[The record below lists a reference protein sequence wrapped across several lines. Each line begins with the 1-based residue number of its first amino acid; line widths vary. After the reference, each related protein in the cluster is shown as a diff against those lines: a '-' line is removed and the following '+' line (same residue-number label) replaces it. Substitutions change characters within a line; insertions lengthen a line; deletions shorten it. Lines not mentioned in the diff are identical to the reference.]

1 MNFFKNKLNIFLT
14 VVLVLLIGV
23 GVVLG
28 VKFFAKPA
36 VLASDFSTMTEDEII
51 AWANN
56 NNVNDLIEITH
67 EYDEVIE
74 KGNVIYQSI
83 KAGEEINE
91 KILII
96 VSDGPDISNMIEIPV
111 SSFNNLDSF
120 DTWARQ
126 NNLTNI
132 KYEYK
137 IDQEKEDGTI
147 ISIEPVLVRTSDLV
161 TVTSIQNGT
170 IDVPDF
176 SFMSDEEIEKWS
188 KDNDVKVT
196 FKAETSEL
204 SKGSFIKQSVA
215 AGKKVSI
222 GDSIV
227 ITVSGGKED
236 EKSAV
241 IHETKY
247 LGMAEEDFLKELKEL
262 GFTNVKKIGETDSKK
277 YKAGTICYYLP
288 DGKQN
293 FDTKIEYKVVKGEA
307 ETVKTAKINE
317 TKYLGMKEEDFLKE
331 LEELGFTNVVKIE
344 ETTSKKYSAGT
355 ICYYLPD
362 GEQKTDTKIEYK
374 VVKGSDTVKT
384 AYIHETKYLGVKEA
398 DFIKALKDLGF
409 TNLVKVDEISSA
421 KYAAGTICYYL
432 PDGNQKTDT
441 KIEYKVVK
449 GSDATVKTE
458 YIDPDKYLGYSE
470 TNFLSEL
477 KSLGYTKLTKI
488 GETYNDN
495 QAAGTICY
503 YLPDGNQ
510 KIDTEI
516 KYKLSLGKKP
526 VEEPQPE
533 KESSI
538 IQFSIIQPNYSKGSY
553 EETKNS
559 IYEYLV
565 TDGGF
570 TNVTIKGVS
579 ADMLVGQIVSISV
592 NGNTSYT
599 AGKYKVSTP
608 IVVEICNKDL
618 N

>member
-74 KGNVIYQSI
+74 KGNIIYQSI

-120 DTWARQ
+120 DAWARQ

-147 ISIEPVLVRTSDLV
+147 ISIEPNLVRTSDLV

-222 GDSIV
+222 GYSIV

-293 FDTKIEYKVVKGEA
+293 FDTKIEYKVVKGET
-307 ETVKTAKINE
+307 ETVKTAKIHE

-374 VVKGSDTVKT
+374 VVKGSDTLKT

-409 TNLVKVDEISSA
+409 TNLIKVDEISSA

-449 GSDATVKTE
+449 GSDTTVKTE

-526 VEEPQPE
+526 VVE
-533 KESSI
+533 
-538 IQFSIIQPNYSKGSY
+538 SKGTVLGFETLQSFYTKVNDYDGSY
-553 EETKNS
+553 NEIKKFFDN
-559 IYEYLV
+559 
-565 TDGGF
+565 GGF
-570 TNVTIKGVS
+570 INVTYKGVES
-579 ADMLVGQIVSISV
+579 FKAVGTIISVSV
-592 NGNTSYT
+592 NGNKSYSEGDY
-599 AGKYKVSTP
+599 AVSTP
-608 IVVEICNKDL
+608 IVVEICNKQTK
-618 N
+618 